1 MIVLT
6 VSKKTSVD
14 GVTMMKPALL
24 VMKTDLEETQTI
36 VLIGSLEIVHLFVKS
51 RMVTAKVAL
60 VRILVVS
67 ASPQETVKL
76 VIPTVPS
83 MDLVTIGDSPLAQLP
98 VPIPPPEDV
107 QLPLPLEE
115 DQPAE
120 EDQLVDED
128 LLAEE
133 EQPLEEEEQPLE
145 EEELL
150 LEVPVQPQVPLE
162 VALLEPLQWSHHL
175 FALLFSLLLSQPSTF
190 NSFSMFS
197 ILEKN

>member
-133 EQPLEEEEQPLE
+133 ELPPEEEELPL

-150 LEVPVQPQVPLE
+150 LEVPVQPLVPLE